1 MKKLAKILFFSLIAI
16 VFVSYSDDSIIF
28 AQEQTREQ
36 TREQLMTLF
45 NEATELFQNGNYNQA
60 NVIYDQILETS
71 PNNISTLNMK
81 AIGYSNMEQHTKSL
95 KHFYKVLENDP
106 DNARALLGM
115 GVGFGNLGEY
125 SESLKYLE
133 MADEINPDSTVI
145 QNYKDIIENTLEKY
159 PYTPTEKPTNTM
171 KNTIG
176 KIPEWVKDIANWWSI
191 GNISDKKF
199 TESMEYMIKNKIVMV
214 PENKK
219 FENPNE
225 LKMISFVRNNFSQ
238 WSQNDIPDEEFY
250 KNMNWLIENKFIK
263 INFEKTVE
271 EIEYESYLFDRY
283 LQKILKN
290 KSSEVRYI
298 EYPNP
303 SQDVI
308 KKFLRDVE
316 KWNFEAEVGKSSNSF
331 PSPTYEIIDETYII
345 KYKIYIND
353 QPLGLPLDHISTLQN
368 SFEFWEKVE
377 LNTNNQ
383 DARIIF
389 EITNTKADANV
400 WVTWVVRN
408 IGEGVLGHAHLG
420 KGVVE
425 VALGDYNC
433 DGSFQLYDV
442 KSVEKIM
449 THELGHS
456 IGLPHTNDKENIMYP
471 SMAPSYAYCI
481 LS

>member
-1 MKKLAKILFFSLIAI
+1 MKKLLKILIFCTIMIA
-16 VFVSYSDDSIIF
+16 FVSHNEDYLGF
-28 AQEQTREQ
+28 AQEQTRE
-36 TREQLMTLF
+36 ELKILF
-45 NEATELFQNGNYNQA
+45 DEATELFQNGNYNQA
-60 NVIYDQILETS
+60 NEIYDQILETT

-81 AIGYSNMEQHTKSL
+81 GIGYSNMEMHSKSL
-95 KHFYKVLENDP
+95 KQFYKVIENDP

-115 GVGFGNLGEY
+115 GIGFGNLGEY
-125 SESLKYLE
+125 SESLVYLE
-133 MADEINPDSTVI
+133 KADKIKPNNTVI
-145 QNYKDIIENTLEKY
+145 QNYKEIIENTLKKY

-171 KNTIG
+171 KQTIG
-176 KIPEWVKDIANWWSI
+176 KIPEWVKGIANWWSI
-191 GNISDKKF
+191 GNISDEKF
-199 TESMEYMIKNKIVMV
+199 TESMEYMIKNKIVII

-219 FENPNE
+219 FENTNE

-238 WSQNDIPDEEFY
+238 WSQNEIPNDEFY
-250 KNMNWLIENKFIK
+250 KNTNWLIENNFIK
-263 INFEKTVE
+263 VEKTVE

-283 LQKILKN
+283 VQKILKN
-290 KSSEVRYI
+290 KGSEIRYI

-316 KWNFEAEVGKSSNSF
+316 KWNFEEEVGRSSNSF

-345 KYKIYIND
+345 KYKIYINE
-353 QPLGLPLDHISTLQN
+353 QPQGLPLDHTSTLQN

-377 LNTNNQ
+377 LKTNNQ

-389 EITNTKADANV
+389 EITNSKADANV

-456 IGLPHTNDKENIMYP
+456 IGLPHTNDRENIMYP
-471 SMAPSYAYCI
+471 SMAPSYAYCM

>member
-1 MKKLAKILFFSLIAI
+1 MKNLVKILFFCSIMIILVSHNEENI
-16 VFVSYSDDSIIF
+16 VF
-28 AQEQTREQ
+28 AQEQTK
-36 TREQLMTLF
+36 EQLKVLF
-45 NEATELFQNGNYNQA
+45 NQATELFQNGNYNQA
-60 NVIYDQILETS
+60 NVIYDQILESS

-81 AIGYSNMEQHTKSL
+81 GIGYSNMEQHVKSL
-95 KHFYKVLENDP
+95 KQFYKVLQNDP
-106 DNARALLGM
+106 DNVKALLGT

-133 MADEINPDSTVI
+133 KADEINPNNTVI
-145 QNYKDIIENTLEKY
+145 QNYKDIIEKTLKKY

-171 KNTIG
+171 KQTIG
-176 KIPEWVKDIANWWSI
+176 KVPEWVKHIANWWSM
-191 GNISDKKF
+191 GNISDEKF
-199 TESMEYMIKNKIVMV
+199 TDSMQYMIKKEIVMI
-214 PENKK
+214 PENEI
-219 FENPNE
+219 FENTNE

-238 WSQNDIPDEEFY
+238 WSQNEIPDNEFY

-263 INFEKTVE
+263 IDLQKTTE
-271 EIEYESYLFDRY
+271 EIEYEKYLFDRY

-290 KSSEVRYI
+290 KGSEVRYI

-308 KKFLRDVE
+308 KKFLRDVG
-316 KWNFEAEVGKSSNSF
+316 KWNFEEEVSKSSNDF
-331 PSPTYEIIDETYII
+331 PSPTYEIIDETYFI
-345 KYKIYIND
+345 KDKIYINE
-353 QPLGLPLDHISTLQN
+353 QPEGLPLDHTSTLKN
-368 SFEFWEKVE
+368 TFEFWEKME
-377 LNTNNQ
+377 LKTNNQ
-383 DARIIF
+383 DARIVF
-389 EITNTKADANV
+389 EITPSKAGANV

-456 IGLPHTNDKENIMYP
+456 IGLPHTNDRENIMYP
-471 SMAPSYAYCI
+471 SMTPSYAYCI

>member
-1 MKKLAKILFFSLIAI
+1 MKKLLKILIFCTIMIA
-16 VFVSYSDDSIIF
+16 FVSHNEDNLGF
-28 AQEQTREQ
+28 AQEQTRE
-36 TREQLMTLF
+36 ELKILF
-45 NEATELFQNGNYNQA
+45 DEATELFQNGNYNQA
-60 NVIYDQILETS
+60 NEIYDQILETS

-81 AIGYSNMEQHTKSL
+81 GIGYSNMEMHSKSL
-95 KHFYKVLENDP
+95 KQFYKVLENDP

-125 SESLKYLE
+125 SESLVYLE
-133 MADEINPDSTVI
+133 KADKIKPNNTVI
-145 QNYKDIIENTLEKY
+145 QNYKEIIENTLKKY

-171 KNTIG
+171 KQTIG
-176 KIPEWVKDIANWWSI
+176 KIPDWVKDIANWWSI
-191 GNISDKKF
+191 GNISDEKF
-199 TESMEYMIKNKIVMV
+199 TESMEYMIKNEIVIV

-238 WSQNDIPDEEFY
+238 WSQDEIPNDEFY
-250 KNMNWLIENKFIK
+250 KNTNWLIENNFI
-263 INFEKTVE
+263 NVEKTVE
-271 EIEYESYLFDRY
+271 EIEYDSYLFDRY
-283 LQKILKN
+283 VQKILKN
-290 KSSEVRYI
+290 KGSEIRYI

-316 KWNFEAEVGKSSNSF
+316 KWNFEEEVGRSSNSF

-345 KYKIYIND
+345 KYKIYINE
-353 QPLGLPLDHISTLQN
+353 QPQGLPLDHTSTLQN

-377 LNTNNQ
+377 LKTNNQ

>member
-1 MKKLAKILFFSLIAI
+1 MKKMLKILIFCTIMIA
-16 VFVSYSDDSIIF
+16 FVSYNEDNLGF
-28 AQEQTREQ
+28 AQEQTRE
-36 TREQLMTLF
+36 ELKILF
-45 NEATELFQNGNYNQA
+45 DEATELFQNGNYNQA
-60 NVIYDQILETS
+60 NEIYDQILETT

-81 AIGYSNMEQHTKSL
+81 GIGYSNMEMHSKSL
-95 KHFYKVLENDP
+95 KQFYKVIENDP

-115 GVGFGNLGEY
+115 GIGFGNLGEY
-125 SESLKYLE
+125 SESLVYLE
-133 MADEINPDSTVI
+133 KADKIKPNNTVI
-145 QNYKDIIENTLEKY
+145 QNYKEIIENTLKKY

-171 KNTIG
+171 KQTIG
-176 KIPEWVKDIANWWSI
+176 KIPEWVKGIANWWSI
-191 GNISDKKF
+191 GNISDEKF
-199 TESMEYMIKNKIVMV
+199 TESMEYMIKSKIVII

-219 FENPNE
+219 FENTSE
-225 LKMISFVRNNFSQ
+225 LKMISFVRNNYSQ
-238 WSQNDIPDEEFY
+238 WSQDDIPNEEFY
-250 KNMNWLIENKFIK
+250 KNTNWLIENKFIK
-263 INFEKTVE
+263 VEKTVE

-283 LQKILKN
+283 VQKILKN
-290 KSSEVRYI
+290 KGSEIRYI

-316 KWNFEAEVGKSSNSF
+316 KWNFEEEVGRSSNSF

-345 KYKIYIND
+345 KYKIYINE
-353 QPLGLPLDHISTLQN
+353 QPQGLPLDHTSTLQN

-377 LNTNNQ
+377 LKTNNQ

-389 EITNTKADANV
+389 EITNTKDDANV

>member
-1 MKKLAKILFFSLIAI
+1 MIA
-16 VFVSYSDDSIIF
+16 FVSHNEENTVL

-36 TREQLMTLF
+36 LKVLF

-60 NVIYDQILETS
+60 NVIYDQILESS

-81 AIGYSNMEQHTKSL
+81 GIGYSNMEQHAKSL
-95 KHFYKVLENDP
+95 KQFYKVLQNDP
-106 DNARALLGM
+106 DNVRALLGT

-133 MADEINPDSTVI
+133 KADEINPNNTVI
-145 QNYKDIIENTLEKY
+145 QNYKDIIEKTLKKY
-159 PYTPTEKPTNTM
+159 PYIPTEKPTNSM
-171 KNTIG
+171 KQTIG
-176 KIPEWVKDIANWWSI
+176 KIPEWVKHIVNWWSM
-191 GNISDKKF
+191 GNISDEKF
-199 TESMEYMIKNKIVMV
+199 TDSMQYMIKKGIVMI
-214 PENKK
+214 PKNEQ
-219 FENPNE
+219 FENTNE

-238 WSQNDIPDEEFY
+238 WSQNEIPDKEFY
-250 KNMNWLIENKFIK
+250 KNMNWLIDNKFIK
-263 INFEKTVE
+263 IDKEKTIE
-271 EIEYESYLFDRY
+271 EMKYEKYLFDRY

-290 KSSEVRYI
+290 KGSEVRYI

-303 SQDVI
+303 SNDVI

-316 KWNFEAEVGKSSNSF
+316 KWNFQEHVEKSSTNF
-331 PSPTYEIIDETYII
+331 PSPTYEIIDDAYIL

-353 QPLGLPLDHISTLQN
+353 QPQGLPLDHISTLKN

-377 LNTNNQ
+377 LRTNNQ
-383 DARIIF
+383 NAKIIF
-389 EITNTKADANV
+389 EITSLKSDANV

-471 SMAPSYAYCI
+471 SMTPSYAYCI

>member
-1 MKKLAKILFFSLIAI
+1 MKKILKILIFCTILIA
-16 VFVSYSDDSIIF
+16 FVSDNEDNLGF

-36 TREQLMTLF
+36 LKILF
-45 NEATELFQNGNYNQA
+45 DEATELFQNGNYNQA
-60 NVIYDQILETS
+60 NEIYDQILETS

-81 AIGYSNMEQHTKSL
+81 GIAYSNMEMHSKSL
-95 KHFYKVLENDP
+95 KQFYKVLENDP
-106 DNARALLGM
+106 DNTRALLGM

-125 SESLKYLE
+125 SESLAYLE
-133 MADEINPDSTVI
+133 KADKIKPNNTVI
-145 QNYKDIIENTLEKY
+145 QNYKEIIENTLKKY

-171 KNTIG
+171 KQTIG
-176 KIPEWVKDIANWWSI
+176 KIPDWVKDIANWWSM

-199 TESMEYMIKNKIVMV
+199 TESMEYMIKNKIIII

-219 FENPNE
+219 FENTNE
-225 LKMISFVRNNFSQ
+225 LKMISFIRNNFSQ
-238 WSQNDIPDEEFY
+238 WSQNDIPNDEFY
-250 KNMNWLIENKFIK
+250 KNMNWLIENKFI
-263 INFEKTVE
+263 NVEKAIE

-283 LQKILKN
+283 VQKILKN
-290 KSSEVRYI
+290 KGSEIRYI

-316 KWNFEAEVGKSSNSF
+316 KWNFEEEVGRSSNSF
-331 PSPTYEIIDETYII
+331 PSPTYEIINETYMI
-345 KYKIYIND
+345 KYKIYVNE
-353 QPLGLPLDHISTLQN
+353 QPQGLPLDHTSTLQN

-377 LNTNNQ
+377 LKTNNQ

>member
-1 MKKLAKILFFSLIAI
+1 MKNIVKILFFCSIMI
-16 VFVSYSDDSIIF
+16 VLVSHSEENMVF

-36 TREQLMTLF
+36 LKVLF
-45 NEATELFQNGNYNQA
+45 NEATKLFQNGNYNQA
-60 NVIYDQILETS
+60 NVIYDQILESS

-81 AIGYSNMEQHTKSL
+81 GIGYSNMEQHTKSL
-95 KHFYKVLENDP
+95 KQFYKVLQNDP
-106 DNARALLGM
+106 DNVKALLGT

-133 MADEINPDSTVI
+133 KADEINPNSIVI
-145 QNYKDIIENTLEKY
+145 QNYKEIIENTLKKY

-171 KNTIG
+171 KQTIG
-176 KIPEWVKDIANWWSI
+176 KVPEWVKHIANWWSM
-191 GNISDKKF
+191 GNISDDKF
-199 TESMEYMIKNKIVMV
+199 TDSMQYMIKKEIVMI
-214 PENKK
+214 PENEI
-219 FENPNE
+219 FENTNE

-238 WSQNDIPDEEFY
+238 WSQNEIPENEFY
-250 KNMNWLIENKFIK
+250 KNINWLIENKFIK
-263 INFEKTVE
+263 IDLQKTEE
-271 EIEYESYLFDRY
+271 EIEYEKYLFDRY

-290 KSSEVRYI
+290 KGSEVRYI

-316 KWNFEAEVGKSSNSF
+316 KWNFEKEVSQSSNDF
-331 PSPTYEIIDETYII
+331 PSPTYEIIDETYFI
-345 KYKIYIND
+345 KYKIYINE
-353 QPLGLPLDHISTLQN
+353 QPEGLPLDHTSTLKN
-368 SFEFWEKVE
+368 TFEFWEKME
-377 LNTNNQ
+377 LKTNNQ
-383 DARIIF
+383 DARIVF
-389 EITNTKADANV
+389 EITPSKAGANV

-456 IGLPHTNDKENIMYP
+456 IGLPHTNDRENIMYP
-471 SMAPSYAYCI
+471 SMTPSYAYCI

>member
-1 MKKLAKILFFSLIAI
+1 MIA
-16 VFVSYSDDSIIF
+16 FVSHNEDNLGF
-28 AQEQTREQ
+28 AQEQTRE
-36 TREQLMTLF
+36 RLKILF
-45 NEATELFQNGNYNQA
+45 DEATEFFQNGDYNQA
-60 NVIYDQILETS
+60 NKIYDQILETA

-81 AIGYSNMEQHTKSL
+81 GIGYSNMEMHSKSL

-106 DNARALLGM
+106 DNVRALLGM

-125 SESLKYLE
+125 SESLAYLE
-133 MADEINPDSTVI
+133 KADKIKPNNTVI
-145 QNYKDIIENTLEKY
+145 QNYKEIIENTLKKY

-171 KNTIG
+171 KQTIG
-176 KIPEWVKDIANWWSI
+176 KIPEWVKGSANWWSM
-191 GNISDKKF
+191 GNISDEKF
-199 TESMEYMIKNKIVMV
+199 TKSMEYLIKSKIVII

-219 FENPNE
+219 FENTNE

-238 WSQNDIPDEEFY
+238 WSQNEIPNNEFY

-263 INFEKTVE
+263 VEKTVK
-271 EIEYESYLFDRY
+271 EIEYESYLFDRFI
-283 LQKILKN
+283 QNILKN
-290 KSSEVRYI
+290 KGSEIRYI

-316 KWNFEAEVGKSSNSF
+316 KWNFEEHVEKSSANF
-331 PSPTYEIIDETYII
+331 PSPTYEIIDNVYVI
-345 KYKIYIND
+345 KYKVYINE
-353 QPLGLPLDHISTLQN
+353 QPLGLPLDHQSTLQN
-368 SFEFWEKVE
+368 SFNFWEKME
-377 LNTNNQ
+377 LKTNESN
-383 DARIIF
+383 AKVVF
-389 EITNTKADANV
+389 ETTSLKHEANV

-456 IGLPHTNDKENIMYP
+456 IGLPHSNDRENIMYP
-471 SMAPSYAYCI
+471 SMTPSYAYCM

>member
-1 MKKLAKILFFSLIAI
+1 MKNLVKILFFCSIMIILVSHNEENI
-16 VFVSYSDDSIIF
+16 VF
-28 AQEQTREQ
+28 AQEQTK
-36 TREQLMTLF
+36 EQLKVLF
-45 NEATELFQNGNYNQA
+45 NQATELFQNGNYNQA
-60 NVIYDQILETS
+60 NVIYDQILESS

-81 AIGYSNMEQHTKSL
+81 GIGYSNMEQHAKSL
-95 KHFYKVLENDP
+95 KQFYKVLQNDP
-106 DNARALLGM
+106 DNVKALLGT

-133 MADEINPDSTVI
+133 KADEINPNNTVI
-145 QNYKDIIENTLEKY
+145 QNYKDIIEKTLKKY

-171 KNTIG
+171 KQTIG
-176 KIPEWVKDIANWWSI
+176 KVPEWVKHIANWWSM
-191 GNISDKKF
+191 GNISDEKF
-199 TESMEYMIKNKIVMV
+199 TDSMQYMIKKEIVMI
-214 PENKK
+214 PENAI
-219 FENPNE
+219 FENTNE

-238 WSQNDIPDEEFY
+238 WSQNEIPDNEFY

-263 INFEKTVE
+263 IDLQKTTE
-271 EIEYESYLFDRY
+271 EIEYEKYLFDRY

-290 KSSEVRYI
+290 KGSEVRYI

-316 KWNFEAEVGKSSNSF
+316 KWNFEKEVSKSSNDF
-331 PSPTYEIIDETYII
+331 PSPTYEIIDETYFI
-345 KYKIYIND
+345 KYKIYINE
-353 QPLGLPLDHISTLQN
+353 QPQGLPLDHTSTLKN
-368 SFEFWEKVE
+368 TFEFWEKME
-377 LNTNNQ
+377 LKTNNQ
-383 DARIIF
+383 DARIVF
-389 EITNTKADANV
+389 EITPSKAGANV

-456 IGLPHTNDKENIMYP
+456 IGLPHTNDRENIMYP
-471 SMAPSYAYCI
+471 SMTPSYAYCI

>member
-1 MKKLAKILFFSLIAI
+1 MIA
-16 VFVSYSDDSIIF
+16 FVSHTEDYLGF
-28 AQEQTREQ
+28 AQEQTRE
-36 TREQLMTLF
+36 ELKILF
-45 NEATELFQNGNYNQA
+45 DEGTELFQNGNYNQA
-60 NVIYDQILETS
+60 NEIYDQILEIT

-81 AIGYSNMEQHTKSL
+81 GIAYSNMEMHSKSL
-95 KHFYKVLENDP
+95 KYFYKVLENDP

-125 SESLKYLE
+125 SESLIFLE
-133 MADEINPDSTVI
+133 KADKIKPNNTVI
-145 QNYKDIIENTLEKY
+145 QNYKEIIENTLKKY

-171 KNTIG
+171 KQTIG
-176 KIPEWVKDIANWWSI
+176 KIPEWVKGIANWWSI
-191 GNISDKKF
+191 GNISDEKF
-199 TESMEYMIKNKIVMV
+199 TESMEYMIKNKIVII

-219 FENPNE
+219 FENTNE

-238 WSQNDIPDEEFY
+238 WSQNEIPNDEFY
-250 KNMNWLIENKFIK
+250 KNTNWLIENNFI
-263 INFEKTVE
+263 NVEKTVE
-271 EIEYESYLFDRY
+271 EIEYDSYLFDRY
-283 LQKILKN
+283 VQKILKN
-290 KSSEVRYI
+290 KGSEIRYI

-316 KWNFEAEVGKSSNSF
+316 KWNFEEEVGRSSNSF

-345 KYKIYIND
+345 KYKIYINE
-353 QPLGLPLDHISTLQN
+353 QPQGLPLDHTSTLQN

-377 LNTNNQ
+377 LKTNNQ
-383 DARIIF
+383 NARIVF
-389 EITNTKADANV
+389 EITNTKSDANV

-456 IGLPHTNDKENIMYP
+456 IGLPHTNDRENIMYP

>member
-1 MKKLAKILFFSLIAI
+1 MKNLVKILFFCSIMIILVSHNEENI
-16 VFVSYSDDSIIF
+16 VF
-28 AQEQTREQ
+28 AQEQTK
-36 TREQLMTLF
+36 EQLKVLF
-45 NEATELFQNGNYNQA
+45 NQATELFQNGNYNQA
-60 NVIYDQILETS
+60 NVIYDQILESS

-81 AIGYSNMEQHTKSL
+81 GIGYSNMEQHAKSL
-95 KHFYKVLENDP
+95 KQFYKVLQNDP
-106 DNARALLGM
+106 DNVKALLGT

-133 MADEINPDSTVI
+133 KADEINPNNTVI
-145 QNYKDIIENTLEKY
+145 QNYKDIIEKTLKKY

-171 KNTIG
+171 KQTIG
-176 KIPEWVKDIANWWSI
+176 KVPEWVKHIANWWSM
-191 GNISDKKF
+191 GNISDEKF
-199 TESMEYMIKNKIVMV
+199 TDSMQYMIKKEIVMI
-214 PENKK
+214 PENEI
-219 FENPNE
+219 FENTNE

-238 WSQNDIPDEEFY
+238 WSQNEIPDNEFY
-250 KNMNWLIENKFIK
+250 KNMNWLIENKFVK
-263 INFEKTVE
+263 IDLQKTTE
-271 EIEYESYLFDRY
+271 EIEYEKYLFDRY

-290 KSSEVRYI
+290 KGSEVRYI

-316 KWNFEAEVGKSSNSF
+316 KWNFKEEVSKSSSNF
-331 PSPTYEIIDETYII
+331 PSPTYEIIDETYLI
-345 KYKIYIND
+345 KYKIYINE
-353 QPLGLPLDHISTLQN
+353 QPQGLPLDHTSTLKN
-368 SFEFWEKVE
+368 TFEFWEKVV
-377 LNTNNQ
+377 LKTNNQ
-383 DARIIF
+383 DARIVF
-389 EITNTKADANV
+389 EITPSKAGANV
-400 WVTWVVRN
+400 WITWVVRN

-456 IGLPHTNDKENIMYP
+456 IGLPHTNDRENIMYP
-471 SMAPSYAYCI
+471 SMTPSYAYCI

>member
-1 MKKLAKILFFSLIAI
+1 MKKLLKILIFCTIMIA
-16 VFVSYSDDSIIF
+16 FVSHNEDYLGF
-28 AQEQTREQ
+28 AQEQTRE
-36 TREQLMTLF
+36 ELKILF
-45 NEATELFQNGNYNQA
+45 DEATELFQNGNYNQA
-60 NVIYDQILETS
+60 NEIYDQILETS

-81 AIGYSNMEQHTKSL
+81 GIGYSNMEMHSKSL
-95 KHFYKVLENDP
+95 KQFYKVLENDP
-106 DNARALLGM
+106 DNTRALLGM

-125 SESLKYLE
+125 SESLAYLE
-133 MADEINPDSTVI
+133 KADKIKPNNTVI
-145 QNYKDIIENTLEKY
+145 QNYKEIIENTLKKY
-159 PYTPTEKPTNTM
+159 PYTPTEKPTNSM
-171 KNTIG
+171 KQIIG

-191 GNISDKKF
+191 GNISDEKF
-199 TESMEYMIKNKIVMV
+199 TESMGYMIKNKIVIV

-219 FENPNE
+219 FENTNE
-225 LKMISFVRNNFSQ
+225 LKMISFIRNNFSQ
-238 WSQNDIPDEEFY
+238 WSQDDIPNEEFY
-250 KNMNWLIENKFIK
+250 KNTNWLIENNFI
-263 INFEKTVE
+263 NVEKTVE
-271 EIEYESYLFDRY
+271 EIEYDSYLFDRY
-283 LQKILKN
+283 VQKILKN
-290 KSSEVRYI
+290 KGSEIRYI

-316 KWNFEAEVGKSSNSF
+316 KWNFEEEVGRSSNSF

-345 KYKIYIND
+345 KYKIYINE
-353 QPLGLPLDHISTLQN
+353 QPQGLPLDHTSTLQN

-377 LNTNNQ
+377 LKTNNQ
-383 DARIIF
+383 NARIVF
-389 EITNTKADANV
+389 EITNTKSDANV

-456 IGLPHTNDKENIMYP
+456 IGLPHTNDRENIMYP

>member
-1 MKKLAKILFFSLIAI
+1 MIVLISHSEENI
-16 VFVSYSDDSIIF
+16 VF

-36 TREQLMTLF
+36 LKVLF

-60 NVIYDQILETS
+60 NVIYDQILESS
-71 PNNISTLNMK
+71 PNDISTLNMK
-81 AIGYSNMEQHTKSL
+81 GIGHSNMEQHAKSL
-95 KHFYKVLENDP
+95 KQFYKVLQNDP
-106 DNARALLGM
+106 DNVRALLGT

-133 MADEINPDSTVI
+133 KADEINPNNTVI
-145 QNYKDIIENTLEKY
+145 QNYKDIIEKTLKKY
-159 PYTPTEKPTNTM
+159 PYIPTEKPTNSM
-171 KNTIG
+171 KQTIG
-176 KIPEWVKDIANWWSI
+176 KIPEWVKHIVNWWSM
-191 GNISDKKF
+191 GNISDEKF
-199 TESMEYMIKNKIVMV
+199 TDSMQYMIKKGIVMI
-214 PENKK
+214 PKNEQ
-219 FENPNE
+219 FENTNE

-238 WSQNDIPDEEFY
+238 WSQNEIPDKEFY
-250 KNMNWLIENKFIK
+250 KNMNWLIDNKFIK
-263 INFEKTVE
+263 IDKEKTIE
-271 EIEYESYLFDRY
+271 EMKYEKYLFDRY

-290 KSSEVRYI
+290 KGSEVRYI

-303 SQDVI
+303 SNDVI

-316 KWNFEAEVGKSSNSF
+316 KWNFQEHVEKSSTNF
-331 PSPTYEIIDETYII
+331 PSPTYEIIDDAYIL

-353 QPLGLPLDHISTLQN
+353 QPQGLPLDHISTLKN

-377 LNTNNQ
+377 LRTNNQ
-383 DARIIF
+383 NAKIIF
-389 EITNTKADANV
+389 EITSLKSDANV

-425 VALGDYNC
+425 VTLGDYNC

-471 SMAPSYAYCI
+471 SMTPSYAYCI

>member
-1 MKKLAKILFFSLIAI
+1 MKNLVKILFFCSIMIILVSHNEENI
-16 VFVSYSDDSIIF
+16 VF
-28 AQEQTREQ
+28 AQEQTK
-36 TREQLMTLF
+36 EQLKVLF
-45 NEATELFQNGNYNQA
+45 NQATELFQNGNYNQA
-60 NVIYDQILETS
+60 NVIYDQILESS

-81 AIGYSNMEQHTKSL
+81 GIGYSNMEQHAKSL
-95 KHFYKVLENDP
+95 KQFYKVLQNDP
-106 DNARALLGM
+106 DNVKALLGT

-133 MADEINPDSTVI
+133 MADEINPNNTVI
-145 QNYKDIIENTLEKY
+145 QNYKDIIEKTLKKY

-171 KNTIG
+171 KQTVG
-176 KIPEWVKDIANWWSI
+176 KVPEWVKHIANWWSM
-191 GNISDKKF
+191 GNISDEKF
-199 TESMEYMIKNKIVMV
+199 TDSIQYMIKKEIVMI
-214 PENKK
+214 PENEI
-219 FENPNE
+219 FENTNE

-238 WSQNDIPDEEFY
+238 WSQNEIPDNEFY

-263 INFEKTVE
+263 IDLQKTTE
-271 EIEYESYLFDRY
+271 EIEYEKYLFDRY

-290 KSSEVRYI
+290 KGSEVRYI

-308 KKFLRDVE
+308 KKFLRDVQ
-316 KWNFEAEVGKSSNSF
+316 KWNFQEHVEKSSANF
-331 PSPTYEIIDETYII
+331 PSPTYEIIDDAYII

-353 QPLGLPLDHISTLQN
+353 QPQGLPLDHISTLKN
-368 SFEFWEKVE
+368 TFEFWEKIE
-377 LNTNNQ
+377 LKTNNQ
-383 DARIIF
+383 NAKIIF
-389 EITNTKADANV
+389 EITSLKSDANV

-456 IGLPHTNDKENIMYP
+456 IGLPHTNDRENIMYP
-471 SMAPSYAYCI
+471 SMTPSYAYCI

>member
-1 MKKLAKILFFSLIAI
+1 MIVLISHSEENI
-16 VFVSYSDDSIIF
+16 VF

-36 TREQLMTLF
+36 LKVLF
-45 NEATELFQNGNYNQA
+45 DEATELFQNGNYNQA
-60 NVIYDQILETS
+60 NVIYDQILESS
-71 PNNISTLNMK
+71 PNDISTLNMK
-81 AIGYSNMEQHTKSL
+81 GIGHSNMEQHVKSL
-95 KHFYKVLENDP
+95 KQFYKVLQNDP
-106 DNARALLGM
+106 DNVRALLGT

-133 MADEINPDSTVI
+133 KADEINPNNTVI
-145 QNYKDIIENTLEKY
+145 QNYKDIIEKTLKKY
-159 PYTPTEKPTNTM
+159 PYIPTEKPTNSM
-171 KNTIG
+171 KQTIG
-176 KIPEWVKDIANWWSI
+176 KIPEWVKHIVNWWSM
-191 GNISDKKF
+191 GNISDEKF
-199 TESMEYMIKNKIVMV
+199 TDSMQYMIKKGIVMI
-214 PENKK
+214 PKNEQ
-219 FENPNE
+219 FENTNE

-238 WSQNDIPDEEFY
+238 WSQNEIPDKEFY
-250 KNMNWLIENKFIK
+250 KNMNWLIDNKFIK
-263 INFEKTVE
+263 IDKEKTIE
-271 EIEYESYLFDRY
+271 EMKYEKYLFDRY

-290 KSSEVRYI
+290 KGSEVRYI

-303 SQDVI
+303 SNDVI

-316 KWNFEAEVGKSSNSF
+316 KWNFQEYVEKSSTNF
-331 PSPTYEIIDETYII
+331 PSPTYEIIDDAYIL

-353 QPLGLPLDHISTLQN
+353 QPQGLPLDHISTLKN

-377 LNTNNQ
+377 LRTNNQ
-383 DARIIF
+383 NAKIIF
-389 EITNTKADANV
+389 EITSLKSDANV

-471 SMAPSYAYCI
+471 SMTPSYAYCI

>member
-1 MKKLAKILFFSLIAI
+1 MKKLLKILIFCTIMIA
-16 VFVSYSDDSIIF
+16 FVSHNEDNLGF
-28 AQEQTREQ
+28 AQEQTRE
-36 TREQLMTLF
+36 ELKILF
-45 NEATELFQNGNYNQA
+45 DEATELFQNGNYNQA
-60 NVIYDQILETS
+60 NEIYDQILETA

-81 AIGYSNMEQHTKSL
+81 GIGHSNMEMHSKSL
-95 KHFYKVLENDP
+95 KQFYKVLENDP
-106 DNARALLGM
+106 DNTRALLGM

-125 SESLKYLE
+125 SESLAYLE
-133 MADEINPDSTVI
+133 KADKIKPNNTVI
-145 QNYKDIIENTLEKY
+145 QNYKEIIENTLKKY
-159 PYTPTEKPTNTM
+159 PYTPTEKPTNSM
-171 KNTIG
+171 KQVIG

-191 GNISDKKF
+191 GNISDEKF
-199 TESMEYMIKNKIVMV
+199 TESMGYMIKNKIVIV

-219 FENPNE
+219 FENTNE

-238 WSQNDIPDEEFY
+238 WSQDDIPNEEFY
-250 KNMNWLIENKFIK
+250 KNTNWLIENNFI
-263 INFEKTVE
+263 NVEKTVE
-271 EIEYESYLFDRY
+271 EIEYDSYLFDRY
-283 LQKILKN
+283 VQKILKN
-290 KSSEVRYI
+290 KGSEIRYI

-316 KWNFEAEVGKSSNSF
+316 KWNFEEEVGRSSNSF

-345 KYKIYIND
+345 KYKIYINE
-353 QPLGLPLDHISTLQN
+353 QPQGLPLDHTSTLQN

-377 LNTNNQ
+377 LKTNNQ
-383 DARIIF
+383 NARIVF
-389 EITNTKADANV
+389 EITNTKSDANV

-456 IGLPHTNDKENIMYP
+456 IGLPHTNDRENIMYP

>member
-1 MKKLAKILFFSLIAI
+1 MKKMLKILIFCTIMIA
-16 VFVSYSDDSIIF
+16 FVSYNEDNLGF
-28 AQEQTREQ
+28 AQEQTRE
-36 TREQLMTLF
+36 ELKILF
-45 NEATELFQNGNYNQA
+45 DEATELFQNGNYNQA
-60 NVIYDQILETS
+60 NEIYDQILETT

-81 AIGYSNMEQHTKSL
+81 GIGYSNMEMHSKSL
-95 KHFYKVLENDP
+95 KQFYKVIENDP

-115 GVGFGNLGEY
+115 GIGFGNLGEY
-125 SESLKYLE
+125 SESLVYLE
-133 MADEINPDSTVI
+133 KADKIKPNNTVI
-145 QNYKDIIENTLEKY
+145 QNYKEIIENTLKKY

-171 KNTIG
+171 KQTIG
-176 KIPEWVKDIANWWSI
+176 KIPEWVKGIANWWSI
-191 GNISDKKF
+191 GNISDEKF
-199 TESMEYMIKNKIVMV
+199 TESMEYMIKSKIVII

-219 FENPNE
+219 FENTSE

-238 WSQNDIPDEEFY
+238 WSQDDIPNEEFY
-250 KNMNWLIENKFIK
+250 KNTNWLIENKFI
-263 INFEKTVE
+263 NVEKTVE

-283 LQKILKN
+283 VQKILKN
-290 KSSEVRYI
+290 KGSEIRYI

-316 KWNFEAEVGKSSNSF
+316 KWNFEEEVGRSSNSF

-345 KYKIYIND
+345 KYKIYINE
-353 QPLGLPLDHISTLQN
+353 QPQGLPLDHTSTLQN
-368 SFEFWEKVE
+368 SFEFWEKVV
-377 LNTNNQ
+377 LKTNNQ
-383 DARIIF
+383 DAKIIF
-389 EITNTKADANV
+389 ELTNTKADANV
-400 WVTWVVRN
+400 WITWVVRN

-456 IGLPHTNDKENIMYP
+456 IGLPHTNDRENIMYP
-471 SMAPSYAYCI
+471 SMAPSYAYCL

>member
-1 MKKLAKILFFSLIAI
+1 MKNLVKILFFCSIMIILVSHNEENI
-16 VFVSYSDDSIIF
+16 VF
-28 AQEQTREQ
+28 AQDQTE
-36 TREQLMTLF
+36 EQLKVLF

-60 NVIYDQILETS
+60 NVIYDQILESS

-81 AIGYSNMEQHTKSL
+81 GIGYSNMEQHTMSL
-95 KHFYKVLENDP
+95 KEFYKVLENDP
-106 DNARALLGM
+106 DNVKALLGT

-133 MADEINPDSTVI
+133 KADEINPNNTVI
-145 QNYKDIIENTLEKY
+145 QNYKDIIEKTLKKY

-171 KNTIG
+171 KQTIG
-176 KIPEWVKDIANWWSI
+176 KVPEWVKHIANWWSM
-191 GNISDKKF
+191 GNISDEKF
-199 TESMEYMIKNKIVMV
+199 TDSMQYMIKKEIVMI
-214 PENKK
+214 PENAI
-219 FENPNE
+219 FENTNE

-238 WSQNDIPDEEFY
+238 WSQNEIPDNEFY
-250 KNMNWLIENKFIK
+250 KNMNWLIENKFVK
-263 INFEKTVE
+263 IDLQKTTE
-271 EIEYESYLFDRY
+271 EIEYEKYLFDRY

-290 KSSEVRYI
+290 KGSEVRYI

-316 KWNFEAEVGKSSNSF
+316 KWNFKEEVSKSSSNF
-331 PSPTYEIIDETYII
+331 PSPTYEIIDETYLI
-345 KYKIYIND
+345 KYKIYINE
-353 QPLGLPLDHISTLQN
+353 QPQGLPLDHTSTLKN
-368 SFEFWEKVE
+368 TFEFWEKIV
-377 LNTNNQ
+377 LKTNNQ
-383 DARIIF
+383 DARIVF
-389 EITNTKADANV
+389 EITPSKAGANV

-456 IGLPHTNDKENIMYP
+456 IGLPHTNDRENIMYP
-471 SMAPSYAYCI
+471 SMTPSYAYCI

>member
-1 MKKLAKILFFSLIAI
+1 MKKLLKILIFCTIMIA
-16 VFVSYSDDSIIF
+16 FVSHNEDNLGF
-28 AQEQTREQ
+28 AQEQTRE
-36 TREQLMTLF
+36 ELKILF
-45 NEATELFQNGNYNQA
+45 DEATELFQNGNYNQA
-60 NVIYDQILETS
+60 NEIYDQILETT

-81 AIGYSNMEQHTKSL
+81 GIGYSNMEMHSKSL
-95 KHFYKVLENDP
+95 KQFYKVLENDP
-106 DNARALLGM
+106 DNTRALLGM

-125 SESLKYLE
+125 SESLAYLE
-133 MADEINPDSTVI
+133 KADKIKPNNTVI
-145 QNYKDIIENTLEKY
+145 QNYKEIIENTLKKY

-171 KNTIG
+171 KQTIG
-176 KIPEWVKDIANWWSI
+176 KIPDWVKDITNWWSI
-191 GNISDKKF
+191 GNISDEKF
-199 TESMEYMIKNKIVMV
+199 TESMEYMIKNKIVII

-219 FENPNE
+219 FENTNE

-238 WSQNDIPDEEFY
+238 WSQNEIPNDEFY
-250 KNMNWLIENKFIK
+250 KNTNWLIENNFI
-263 INFEKTVE
+263 NVEKTVE

-283 LQKILKN
+283 VQKILKN
-290 KSSEVRYI
+290 KGSEIRYI

-316 KWNFEAEVGKSSNSF
+316 KWNFEEEVGRSSNSF

-345 KYKIYIND
+345 KYKIYINE
-353 QPLGLPLDHISTLQN
+353 QPQGLPLDHTSTLQN

-377 LNTNNQ
+377 LKTNNQ

-389 EITNTKADANV
+389 EITNTKSDANV

>member
-1 MKKLAKILFFSLIAI
+1 MKKMLKILIFCTIMIA
-16 VFVSYSDDSIIF
+16 FVSHNEDNLGF
-28 AQEQTREQ
+28 AQEQTRE
-36 TREQLMTLF
+36 ELKILF
-45 NEATELFQNGNYNQA
+45 DEATELFQNGNYNQA
-60 NVIYDQILETS
+60 NEIYDQILETS

-81 AIGYSNMEQHTKSL
+81 GIGYSNMEMHSKSL
-95 KHFYKVLENDP
+95 KQFYKVLENDP
-106 DNARALLGM
+106 DNTRALLGM

-125 SESLKYLE
+125 SESLAYLE
-133 MADEINPDSTVI
+133 KADKIKPNNTVI
-145 QNYKDIIENTLEKY
+145 QNYKEIIENTLKKY

-171 KNTIG
+171 KQTIG

-191 GNISDKKF
+191 GNISDEKF
-199 TESMEYMIKNKIVMV
+199 TESMEYMIKNKIVII

-219 FENPNE
+219 FENTNE

-238 WSQNDIPDEEFY
+238 WSQNEIPNDEFY
-250 KNMNWLIENKFIK
+250 KNTNWLIENNFI
-263 INFEKTVE
+263 NVEKTVE

-283 LQKILKN
+283 VQKILKN
-290 KSSEVRYI
+290 KGSEIRYI

-316 KWNFEAEVGKSSNSF
+316 KWNFEEEVGRSSNSF

-345 KYKIYIND
+345 KYKIYINE
-353 QPLGLPLDHISTLQN
+353 QPQGLPLDHTSTLQN

-377 LNTNNQ
+377 LKTNNQ
-383 DARIIF
+383 NARIVF
-389 EITNTKADANV
+389 EITNTKSDANV

-456 IGLPHTNDKENIMYP
+456 IGLPHTNDRENIMYP

>member
-1 MKKLAKILFFSLIAI
+1 MKKLLKILIFCTIMIA
-16 VFVSYSDDSIIF
+16 FVSHNEDNLGF
-28 AQEQTREQ
+28 AQEQTRE
-36 TREQLMTLF
+36 ELKILF
-45 NEATELFQNGNYNQA
+45 DEATELFQNGNYNQA
-60 NVIYDQILETS
+60 NEIYDQILETT

-81 AIGYSNMEQHTKSL
+81 GIGYSNMEMHSKSL
-95 KHFYKVLENDP
+95 KQFYKVLENDP

-125 SESLKYLE
+125 SESLAYLE
-133 MADEINPDSTVI
+133 KADKIKPNNTVI
-145 QNYKDIIENTLEKY
+145 QNYKEIIENTLKKY

-171 KNTIG
+171 KQTIG

-191 GNISDKKF
+191 GNISDEKF
-199 TESMEYMIKNKIVMV
+199 TESMEYMIKNKIVII

-219 FENPNE
+219 FENTNE

-238 WSQNDIPDEEFY
+238 WSQNEIPNDEFY
-250 KNMNWLIENKFIK
+250 KNTNWLIENNFI
-263 INFEKTVE
+263 NVEKTVE

-283 LQKILKN
+283 VQKILKN
-290 KSSEVRYI
+290 KGSEIRYI

-316 KWNFEAEVGKSSNSF
+316 KWNFEEEVGRSSNSF

-456 IGLPHTNDKENIMYP
+456 IGLPHTNDRENIMYP